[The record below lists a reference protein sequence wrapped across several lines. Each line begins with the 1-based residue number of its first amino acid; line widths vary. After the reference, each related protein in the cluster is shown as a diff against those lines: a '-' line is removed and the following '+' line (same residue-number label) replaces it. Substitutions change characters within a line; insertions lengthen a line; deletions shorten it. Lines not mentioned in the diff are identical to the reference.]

1 MSAAYDLLQWRHDMA
16 EPECDTKFIDTA
28 DGSNWA
34 DGVAQD
40 LMACKPLVIGG
51 KEVIKAFDLAD
62 NLAELVADARDPDG
76 NYAAMILAAVIGDG
90 DRAKACF
97 ESFMGK
103 QYVESLAY
111 KMAAEHAEAYAAER
125 GDDDNE

>member
-1 MSAAYDLLQWRHDMA
+1 MSAALDLLQWRHDMA

-28 DGSNWA
+28 EGSNWA

-62 NLAELVADARDPDG
+62 RLAELVADAFDPD
-76 NYAAMILAAVIGDG
+76 NNFNAMILYAATGQGDK
-90 DRAKACF
+90 AKAAF
-97 ESFMGK
+97 ESFMGAK
-103 QYVESLAY
+103 YVENLAY
-111 KMAAEHAEAYAAER
+111 EMAAEHAEAYADAR
-125 GDDDNE
+125 GDDDEY

>member
-1 MSAAYDLLQWRHDMA
+1 MNTALDLLQWRHDMA

-28 DGSNWA
+28 EGSNWA

-51 KEVIKAFDLAD
+51 KEVIKAFELAD
-62 NLAELVADARDPDG
+62 KLAELTADAFDPDG
-76 NYAAMILAAVIGDG
+76 NYAAMILAAALGDG

-97 ESFMGK
+97 EAFMGK
-103 QYVESLAY
+103 QYVENLAY
-111 KMAAEHAEAYAAER
+111 EMAAEHAEAYAESR
-125 GDDDNE
+125 GDDDEY